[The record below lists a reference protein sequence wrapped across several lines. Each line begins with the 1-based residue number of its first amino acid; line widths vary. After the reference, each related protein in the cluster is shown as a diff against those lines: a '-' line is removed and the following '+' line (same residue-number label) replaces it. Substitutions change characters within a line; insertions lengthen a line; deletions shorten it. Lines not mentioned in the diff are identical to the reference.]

1 METLTIALLVAIAIF
16 AIGNILLIFLERKM
30 NRQRLPIGSANT
42 EVISSKLDVLN
53 KRISHLE
60 QNRIKEI
67 VKEERK
73 EVIIKEPKVICK
85 PKKEKIENKESSY
98 PITKFKR
105 KSKK

>member
-16 AIGNILLIFLERKM
+16 AIGNILLIYLERKM

-60 QNRIKEI
+60 QNRIEVI
-67 VKEERK
+67 KEE
-73 EVIIKEPKVICK
+73 IKEDTKFVCK

>member
-16 AIGNILLIFLERKM
+16 AIGNILLIYLERKM

-60 QNRIKEI
+60 QNRIEVI
-67 VKEERK
+67 KEE
-73 EVIIKEPKVICK
+73 IKEDTKFVCK
-85 PKKEKIENKESSY
+85 PKKEKKSESKNTTSY
-98 PITKFKR
+98 PITKYKR